1 MATRIEKLLADKNGG
16 NQSEMARFIG
26 VSPQA
31 VQKWVAGDSEPRGKN
46 LDLAAEFLGV
56 TPAHLKFGIIMDSG
70 LSGALGPVLGIGIGG
85 MLSVRGMDADD
96 PGLTQIMKVKFKV
109 QAGMTG
115 FQVEPEHHDGDTI
128 GVPTEWIRSER
139 FVMQDLKAIVVRGE
153 SMEPALFDGDVIVVN
168 TADKSLVD
176 GTVYAVNY
184 EGEVVVKRMVRD
196 AGMWWLTSDNSDQR
210 KYHRKSCKGAE
221 CIIIG
226 KVVRKESTHI

>member
-1 MATRIEKLLADKNGG
+1 MASRIEKLLADKNGG

-31 VQKWVAGDSEPRGKN
+31 VQKWIAGGSEPRGRN

-56 TPAHLKFGIIMDSG
+56 TPAHLKFGIVMDQHPGES
-70 LSGALGPVLGIGIGG
+70 GPVNNGL
-85 MLSVRGMDADD
+85 MSVRSIDADD
-96 PGLTQIMKVKFKV
+96 PSLTQIMKVKLKV
-109 QAGMTG
+109 QAGITG
-115 FQVEPEHHDGDTI
+115 FQVEPEENDGDTM

-139 FVMQDLKAIVVRGE
+139 LSKQDLKAIIVRGE
-153 SMEPALFDGDVIVVN
+153 SMEPALYDGDVIVVN
-168 TADKSLVD
+168 TADKALVD

-196 AGMWWLTSDNSDQR
+196 GGMWWLTSDNSDQR

-221 CIIIG
+221 CILIG

>member
-1 MATRIEKLLADKNGG
+1 METMASRIEKLLAAKNGG

-31 VQKWVAGDSEPRGKN
+31 VQKWIAGGSEPRGRN

-56 TPAHLKFGIIMDSG
+56 TPAHLKFGIVMDQHPEKSG
-70 LSGALGPVLGIGIGG
+70 SLNNGLMSIR
-85 MLSVRGMDADD
+85 SVDSDD
-96 PGLTQIMKVKFKV
+96 PSLTQIMKVRFKV
-109 QAGMTG
+109 QAGITG
-115 FQVEPEHHDGDTI
+115 FQIEPDESDGDTMGI
-128 GVPTEWIRSER
+128 PTEWIRSER
-139 FVMQDLKAIVVRGE
+139 FSKQDLKAIIVRGD

-221 CIIIG
+221 CIVIG

>member
-1 MATRIEKLLADKNGG
+1 MASRIEKLLADKNGG

-56 TPAHLKFGIIMDSG
+56 TPAHLKFGIVMDQHP
-70 LSGALGPVLGIGIGG
+70 GAAGSLTAG
-85 MLSVRGMDADD
+85 MLQVRGVERGD
-96 PGLTQIMKVKFKV
+96 PSLTQIMKVKFKV
-109 QAGMTG
+109 QAGITG
-115 FQVEPEHHDGDTI
+115 FQVEPEDHDGDTM
-128 GVPTEWIRSER
+128 GVPTEWIRGQR
-139 FVMQDLKAIVVRGE
+139 FLMQDLKAIVVRGE

-221 CIIIG
+221 CIVIG

>member
-1 MATRIEKLLADKNGG
+1 MASRIEKLLADKNGG

-31 VQKWVAGDSEPRGKN
+31 VQKWIAGGSEPRGRN

-56 TPAHLKFGIIMDSG
+56 TPAHLKFGIVMDQHPGESG
-70 LSGALGPVLGIGIGG
+70 SINNGL
-85 MLSVRGMDADD
+85 MSVRSVDADD
-96 PGLTQIMKVKFKV
+96 PSLTQIMKVKLKV
-109 QAGMTG
+109 QAGITG
-115 FQVEPEHHDGDTI
+115 FQVEPEESDGDTM

-139 FVMQDLKAIVVRGE
+139 LSKQDLKAIIVRGE
-153 SMEPALFDGDVIVVN
+153 SMEPALYDGDVIVVN

-196 AGMWWLTSDNSDQR
+196 GGMWWLTSDNSDQR

-221 CIIIG
+221 CILIG

>member
-1 MATRIEKLLADKNGG
+1 MASRIEKLLADKNGG

-31 VQKWVAGDSEPRGKN
+31 VQKWIAGGSEPRGRN

-56 TPAHLKFGIIMDSG
+56 TPAHLKFGIVMDQHPGESG
-70 LSGALGPVLGIGIGG
+70 SINTGL
-85 MLSVRGMDADD
+85 MSVRSVDADD
-96 PGLTQIMKVKFKV
+96 PSLTQIMKVKLKV
-109 QAGMTG
+109 QAGITG
-115 FQVEPEHHDGDTI
+115 FQVEPEESDGDTM

-139 FVMQDLKAIVVRGE
+139 LSKQDLKAIIVRGE
-153 SMEPALFDGDVIVVN
+153 SMEPALYDGDVIVVN
-168 TADKSLVD
+168 TADKALVD

-196 AGMWWLTSDNSDQR
+196 GGMWWLTSDNSDQR

-221 CIIIG
+221 CILIG